1 MNHLFSCLLVFIN
14 KYLFNFNSRF
24 GNEKIKK
31 EFLEPSVKGDVV
43 SCIGVSEPGGGS
55 DVARYL
61 IKFYF

>member
-1 MNHLFSCLLVFIN
+1 MFSIMIIN
-14 KYLFNFNSRF
+14 YIFNFNFRF